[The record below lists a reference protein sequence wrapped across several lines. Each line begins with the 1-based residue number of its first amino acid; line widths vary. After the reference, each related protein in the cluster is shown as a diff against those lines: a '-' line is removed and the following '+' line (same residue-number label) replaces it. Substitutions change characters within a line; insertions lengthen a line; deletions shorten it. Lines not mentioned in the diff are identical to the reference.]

1 MKFRSGFVSII
12 GRPNAGKS
20 TLLNALV
27 GEKIAI
33 VSRKPQTTRNRI
45 QGIVN
50 VRAAKGTPAGQIVF
64 VDTPGVHKPDSN
76 LNRKMMQEVQEA
88 LEGRDLVL
96 FLLDVTHK
104 LDANDRFALQMLERA
119 GGPAFLVLTKIDLI
133 EKTKLLPLIAEYS
146 KLHAFREVIPVSA
159 VKKDGLEQLVQKVVN
174 ALPEGQPYFPPDQMT
189 DQPERFIA
197 AELIREKI
205 LRETAEELPYATTV
219 IVERFEEGPKLTKIS
234 ATIYC
239 EREGQKRILIG
250 KGGAMLKKIGTAAR
264 LDIERLLGTRVFLEL
279 FVKVEPGWRES
290 RGFVDQ
296 LDWRRQLEGLGSG
309 MQEAGGRKENS

>member
-50 VRAAKGTPAGQIVF
+50 VKAAKGTPAGQIVF

-76 LNRKMMQEVQEA
+76 LNRKMMHEVQEA

-96 FLLDVTHK
+96 FLLDVTHR

-146 KLHAFREVIPVSA
+146 QLHAFKEVIPISSL
-159 VKKDGLEQLVQKVVN
+159 KKDGLQQLLQKVVN

-205 LRETAEELPYATTV
+205 LRETGEELPYATTV
-219 IVERFEEGPKLTKIS
+219 VVERFEEGAKLTRIS

-250 KGGAMLKKIGTAAR
+250 KGGSMLKKIGTAAR
-264 LDIERLLGTRVFLEL
+264 LDIERLLGMKVFLEL
-279 FVKVEPGWRES
+279 FVKVEPGWREL

-296 LDWRRQLEGLGSG
+296 LDWRRQLESLGPTN
-309 MQEAGGRKENS
+309 ED

>member
-1 MKFRSGFVSII
+1 MKFRAGFVSII

-50 VRAAKGTPAGQIVF
+50 LKAAKGTPAGQIVF

-76 LNRKMMQEVQEA
+76 LNRKMMHEVQEA

-133 EKTKLLPLIAEYS
+133 QKTKLLPLIAEYS
-146 KLHAFREVIPVSA
+146 QLHAFKEVIPISSL
-159 VKKDGLEQLVQKVVN
+159 KKDGLQQLLEKVVR

-205 LRETAEELPYATTV
+205 LRETGEELPYATTV
-219 IVERFEEGPKLTKIS
+219 LVERFEEGAKLTRIS

-250 KGGAMLKKIGTAAR
+250 KGGSMLKKIGTAAR
-264 LDIERLLGTRVFLEL
+264 LDIERLLGMKVFLEL

-296 LDWRRQLEGLGSG
+296 LDWRRQLEELGG
-309 MQEAGGRKENS
+309 KPPTP

>member
-1 MKFRSGFVSII
+1 MKFRAGFVSII

-50 VRAAKGTPAGQIVF
+50 VKAAKGIPAGQIVF

-76 LNRKMMQEVQEA
+76 LNRKMMHEVQEA

-146 KLHAFREVIPVSA
+146 QLHAFKEVIPISSL
-159 VKKDGLEQLVQKVVN
+159 KKDGLQQLLEKVVR

-205 LRETAEELPYATTV
+205 LRETGEELPYATTV
-219 IVERFEEGPKLTKIS
+219 VVERFEEGTKLTRIS

-250 KGGAMLKKIGTAAR
+250 KGGSMLKKIGTAAR
-264 LDIERLLGTRVFLEL
+264 LDIERLLGMKVFLEL

-296 LDWRRQLEGLGSG
+296 LDWRRQLESLGPSN
-309 MQEAGGRKENS
+309 ED

>member
-1 MKFRSGFVSII
+1 MKFRAGFVSII

-50 VRAAKGTPAGQIVF
+50 VKAAKGTPAGQIVF

-76 LNRKMMQEVQEA
+76 LNRKMMHEVQEA

-96 FLLDVTHK
+96 FLLDVTHN

-133 EKTKLLPLIAEYS
+133 EKTKLLPLISEYS
-146 KLHAFREVIPVSA
+146 QLHAFKEVIPISSL
-159 VKKDGLEQLVQKVVN
+159 KKDGLQQLLQKVVN

-205 LRETAEELPYATTV
+205 LRETGEELPYATTV
-219 IVERFEEGPKLTKIS
+219 VVERFEEGAKLTRIS

-250 KGGAMLKKIGTAAR
+250 KGGSMLKKIGTAAR
-264 LDIERLLGTRVFLEL
+264 LDIERLLGMKVFLEL

-296 LDWRRQLEGLGSG
+296 LDWRRQLEDMGS
-309 MQEAGGRKENS
+309 K

>member
-1 MKFRSGFVSII
+1 MKARSGFVSII

-27 GEKIAI
+27 GDKIAI

-50 VRAAKGTPAGQIVF
+50 VTAAKGRPAGQIVF

-76 LNRKMMQEVQEA
+76 LNRKMMHEVQES
-88 LEGRDLVL
+88 LESRDLVL
-96 FLLDVTHK
+96 FLLDVTHR

-133 EKTKLLPLIAEYS
+133 EKSKLLPIIAEYS
-146 KLHAFREVIPVSA
+146 KLHAFKEVIPVSS
-159 VKKDGLEQLVQKVVN
+159 VKKDGLDRLVEKVVN

-189 DQPERFIA
+189 DQPERFVA
-197 AELIREKI
+197 AELIIEKI
-205 LRETAEELPYATTV
+205 LRETGEELPYATAV
-219 IVERFEEGPKLTKIS
+219 VVERFEEGPRLTRIA
-234 ATIYC
+234 ATVFC

-250 KGGAMLKKIGTAAR
+250 KGGSMLKKIGTAAR
-264 LDIERLLGTRVFLEL
+264 LDIERLLGTKVFLEL

-296 LDWRRQLEGLGSG
+296 LDWRRQLEGLGG
-309 MQEAGGRKENS
+309 RMQDAGGRKKD

>member
-1 MKFRSGFVSII
+1 MKFRAGFVSII

-50 VRAAKGTPAGQIVF
+50 LKAAKGTPAGQIVF

-76 LNRKMMQEVQEA
+76 LNRKMMHEVQEA

-146 KLHAFREVIPVSA
+146 QLHAFKEVIPISSL
-159 VKKDGLEQLVQKVVN
+159 KKDGLQQLVQKVVN

-205 LRETAEELPYATTV
+205 LRETGEELPYATTV
-219 IVERFEEGPKLTKIS
+219 VVERFEEGAKLTRIS

-250 KGGAMLKKIGTAAR
+250 KGGSMLKKIGTAAR
-264 LDIERLLGTRVFLEL
+264 LDIERLLGMKVFLEL

-296 LDWRRQLEGLGSG
+296 LDWRRQLEELGS
-309 MQEAGGRKENS
+309 KPPTP

>member
-1 MKFRSGFVSII
+1 MKFRAGFVSII

-50 VRAAKGTPAGQIVF
+50 VKAAKGIPAGQIVF

-76 LNRKMMQEVQEA
+76 LNRKMMHEVQEA

-146 KLHAFREVIPVSA
+146 QLHAFKEVIPISSL
-159 VKKDGLEQLVQKVVN
+159 KKDGLQQLLEKVVR

-197 AELIREKI
+197 SELIREKI
-205 LRETAEELPYATTV
+205 LRETGEELPYATTV
-219 IVERFEEGPKLTKIS
+219 VVERFEEGTKLTRIS

-250 KGGAMLKKIGTAAR
+250 KGGSMLKKIGTAAR
-264 LDIERLLGTRVFLEL
+264 LDIERLLGMKVFLEL

-296 LDWRRQLEGLGSG
+296 LDWRRQLESLGPSN
-309 MQEAGGRKENS
+309 ED